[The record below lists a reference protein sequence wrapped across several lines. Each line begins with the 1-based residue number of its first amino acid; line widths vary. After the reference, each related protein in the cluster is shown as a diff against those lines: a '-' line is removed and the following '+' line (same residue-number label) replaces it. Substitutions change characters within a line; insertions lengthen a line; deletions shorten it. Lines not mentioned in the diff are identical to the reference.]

1 MAKRGIVVRTVAFDK
16 GIVITAS
23 KGGDEIYGSTTAW
36 LAALLWFDALVYP
49 YWFFVAGYRG
59 VAGFGRGGAGFGRGG
74 AMVGSIRV
82 AKLGSEGGGRG

>member
-36 LAALLWFDALVYP
+36 LAAYVPLV
-49 YWFFVAGYRG
+49 
-59 VAGFGRGGAGFGRGG
+59 
-74 AMVGSIRV
+74 RV
-82 AKLGSEGGGRG
+82 NLYIPLFKYGIQSTHCSNQIQRSWRIYMLNWC